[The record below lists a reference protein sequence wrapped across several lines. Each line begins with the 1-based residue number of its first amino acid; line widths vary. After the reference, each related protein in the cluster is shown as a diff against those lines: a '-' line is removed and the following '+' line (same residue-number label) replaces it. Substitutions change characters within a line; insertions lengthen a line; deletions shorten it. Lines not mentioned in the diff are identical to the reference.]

1 MLAFLINGVKTPD
14 PTTLAN
20 VATALCRCTYEA
32 RNHER
37 LVTEF
42 NTTQALCYI
51 MQRQTASLKI
61 ASVKGML
68 NMCGL
73 SSDMPSLAAKLD
85 VYMLTLSSA
94 LEDLARNEKE
104 AVQVGSLRVIRIAI
118 IRIVSSESRISNLEP
133 Q

>member
-14 PTTLAN
+14 LITLGN

-51 MQRQTASLKI
+51 MQRQTANLKI

-68 NMCGL
+68 NLCGL
-73 SSDMPSLAAKLD
+73 SSDMPALAAKLD

-94 LEDLARNEKE
+94 LEDLARNDKE
-104 AVQVGSLRVIRIAI
+104 AIQVGSRVYG
-118 IRIVSSESRISNLEP
+118 
-133 Q
+133 